1 MSSLVQVRDQKTA
14 RRSWF
19 AAAIK
24 DDNLAIVVAFC
35 LIGLLVTLNV
45 ISRVPDFAAI
55 ISAAP

>member
-19 AAAIK
+19 

-35 LIGLLVTLNV
+35 LVGLLVTLNV
-45 ISRVPDFAAI
+45 MFRVPDFGAVL
-55 ISAAP
+55 SQLN